1 MIDLSTAGSYLMA
14 LVFVLALIA
23 VAAVAAKHFGLV
35 RAVTPV
41 GGKRRIAV
49 IDALAID
56 GKRRLLLIRRDGVEH
71 LVLLGATSEIVI
83 EAGIGVPQS

>member
-1 MIDLSTAGSYLMA
+1 MTDLPAAGSYLMA
-14 LVFVLALIA
+14 LLFVLALIG
-23 VAAVAAKHFGLV
+23 VAALAAKRFGFV
-35 RAVTPV
+35 RAATSG

-49 IDALAID
+49 IDTLAID

-71 LVLLGATSEIVI
+71 LVLLGATSETVI